1 MSHSFYGDG
10 KHFPLSPALH
20 QAFLGANAAH
30 RASLDVLRDAICEY
44 VEDLRDQGIPSPD
57 IATALRH
64 RVAELQSSGGI
75 TTLGVKAHGIVD
87 ALLASCLESPE

>member
-1 MSHSFYGDG
+1 MWHSSHGDG
-10 KHFPLSPALH
+10 KRFPFSPALH
-20 QAFLGANAAH
+20 QAFIGANAAH

-44 VEDLRDQGIPSPD
+44 VEDLRDQGVPSPD

-75 TTLGVKAHGIVD
+75 TSLGVRTHGIVD
-87 ALLASCLESPE
+87 ALVASCLESPE